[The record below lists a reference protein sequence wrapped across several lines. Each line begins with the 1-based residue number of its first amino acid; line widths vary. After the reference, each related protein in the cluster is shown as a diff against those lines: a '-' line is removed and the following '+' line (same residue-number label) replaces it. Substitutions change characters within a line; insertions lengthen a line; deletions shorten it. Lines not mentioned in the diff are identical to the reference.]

1 MKWLDPK
8 KINSNDFDAE
18 IDIIAFIDLKYQ
30 KDFTKLEE
38 AGMDPMWNFVTVGSC
53 DYTCSNSGRFIDR
66 LRVDWNGDLLEY
78 ELRTVIAWMPL
89 PKMPK
94 IQ

>member
-1 MKWLDPK
+1 
-8 KINSNDFDAE
+8 
-18 IDIIAFIDLKYQ
+18 
-30 KDFTKLEE
+30 
-38 AGMDPMWNFVTVGSC
+38 MDPMWNFVTVGSC